1 MNLTFWGAA
10 RQVTGSM
17 HLVEVNGARILL
29 DCGLMQG
36 HRAEANERNANLPF
50 EGRTVDYS
58 LLSHAHLDHC
68 GELPILVRN
77 GYQGEIVGTHA
88 THALTRLILRD
99 SGKIHEQDAE
109 YLNRKRAARGQPP
122 IQPLYTSADVETAIR
137 ALSARG
143 YDYWFGL
150 PRASARAI
158 FYDAGHI
165 LGSAITVLEV
175 EEGGR
180 LVRLGYT
187 GDLGIK
193 NKLILRD
200 PHDAPPLDY
209 LIIEGTYG
217 NRVHPPPSGSETV
230 LADIVRRT
238 AERGGKTIIPSFAV
252 DRTQDIVY
260 SLHRSILAG
269 AVDPMPVFVDSP
281 MAIDATDIY
290 RMFPEVFDAETCEFM
305 EKHEDP
311 WGFRQLSYTRDVEA
325 SKAINRVEGPAVIIS
340 SNGMVE
346 AGRIL
351 HHVKNNIENPRN
363 TILFVGYQAENTL
376 GRRLEDGAKRVR
388 IFGDDY
394 TVRAE
399 IARADGFSAHADRN
413 GLLGWVKPIAN
424 DLRGVF
430 VVHAEEDAAAAL
442 VQGLHE
448 LGIRNAFAPQRGQRV
463 ELA

>member
-17 HLVEVNGARILL
+17 HLVEVDGARILL

-50 EGRTVDYS
+50 DPRTVDYM

-68 GELPILVRN
+68 GVLPVLVRD

-88 THALTRLILRD
+88 THALARLILRD
-99 SGKIHEQDAE
+99 SGKIQEQDAE
-109 YLNRKRAARGQPP
+109 YLNRKHAERGQPP
-122 IQPLYTSADVETAIR
+122 IQPLYTSADVETAIQ
-137 ALSARG
+137 AFSARG
-143 YDYWFGL
+143 YDYWFDL
-150 PRASARAI
+150 PRAKTRAI

-165 LGSAITVLEV
+165 LGSAITVLEMQ
-175 EEGGR
+175 EGGR

-193 NKLILRD
+193 HKLLLRD

-217 NRVHPPPSGSETV
+217 NRVHPPPSESETK
-230 LADIVRRT
+230 LAEIIQRT
-238 AERGGKTIIPSFAV
+238 AERGGKTIIPAFAV
-252 DRTQDIVY
+252 DRTQDVVY

-269 AVDPMPVFVDSP
+269 AVEPLPVFVDSP

-351 HHVKNNIENPRN
+351 HHVKNNIEDPRN

-376 GRRLEDGAKRVR
+376 GRRMEDGAKRIR
-388 IFGDDY
+388 IFGDEY

-399 IARADGFSAHADRN
+399 IARADGFSAHADHN

-424 DLRGVF
+424 NLKGVF

-442 VQGLHE
+442 VQGLHD